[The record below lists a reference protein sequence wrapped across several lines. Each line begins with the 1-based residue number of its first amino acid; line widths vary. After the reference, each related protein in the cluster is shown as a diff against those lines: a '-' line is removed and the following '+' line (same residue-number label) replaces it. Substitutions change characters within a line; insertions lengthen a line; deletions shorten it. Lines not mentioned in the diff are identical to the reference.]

1 MKVYTFYTDS
11 HREIFEI
18 FEKNF
23 PYEENIELNTRW
35 LPQEC
40 HTGSYM
46 GDGWMSTMRRKV
58 QYILDSLE
66 ETKEGDWFVHSDCD
80 ILLFKNWTTI
90 LEKNKDTLDIIV
102 QSDFTELCAGFFFC
116 KSNSKTK
123 DLWQNVFNNITE
135 HYNDQTA
142 MNHYIKNT
150 KNLKAGV
157 LPKTFFTYGLLG
169 KGRWEGQEFE
179 IPNIQDVK
187 MFHANWAAG
196 IDKKKALLENCL
208 KQKNGN

>member
-1 MKVYTFYTDS
+1 
-11 HREIFEI
+11 
-18 FEKNF
+18 
-23 PYEENIELNTRW
+23 
-35 LPQEC
+35 
-40 HTGSYM
+40 
-46 GDGWMSTMRRKV
+46 
-58 QYILDSLE
+58 LDSLE

-80 ILLFKNWTTI
+80 ILLFKNWSNI
-90 LEKNKDTLDIIV
+90 LEKNKDTLDMIV
-102 QSDFTELCAGFFFC
+102 QNDFTELCAGFFFC

-123 DLWQNVFNNITE
+123 DLWQNVFNSIAE

-150 KNLKAGV
+150 KNLKIGV
-157 LPKTFFTYGLLG
+157 LPNTFFTYGLLG

-208 KQKNGN
+208 NQKNGN